1 MKLGSSE
8 KQSGTLLKNT
18 TGNKYNVAIKNCSS
32 FHVLTIS
39 LVVHVNYNSPF
50 LLESFIMD
58 FPIK

>member
-39 LVVHVNYNSPF
+39 LVVHVNYN
-50 LLESFIMD
+50 
-58 FPIK
+58 